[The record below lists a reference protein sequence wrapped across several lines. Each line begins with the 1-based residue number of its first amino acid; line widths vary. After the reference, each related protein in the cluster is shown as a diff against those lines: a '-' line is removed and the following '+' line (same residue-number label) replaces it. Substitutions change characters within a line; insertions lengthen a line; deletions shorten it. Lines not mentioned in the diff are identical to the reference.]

1 MSPPFRVC
9 SPSPLL
15 SSFLGLRSPSSH
27 SGPVLQALDCSLAY
41 VDYGISVYCDLC
53 GLDAMHYLGF
63 WVQHCPASVTALAR
77 SVESDPMLLI
87 LGEFLNP
94 SYLLGDEA
102 CFLFESWSSYPFYP
116 SRL

>member
-1 MSPPFRVC
+1 MGLLRRFEAMSPPFRVC

-27 SGPVLQALDCSLAY
+27 SGPVLQALDCSLA
-41 VDYGISVYCDLC
+41 
-53 GLDAMHYLGF
+53 LGF